1 MQTRS
6 LIGMQVLQSNP
17 TKIFA
22 PTKDSD
28 LVAQLETQTFSNC
41 ALKRTDLSTF
51 LSQFFFNSLFL
62 KLFFFYFFLIY
73 RTEHKDQIYKRLKGH
88 MMENDQQLKQDS
100 NGLKI
105 N

>member
-51 LSQFFFNSLFL
+51 LSQFFFQLP
-62 KLFFFYFFLIY
+62 FFL
-73 RTEHKDQIYKRLKGH
+73 TF
-88 MMENDQQLKQDS
+88 S
-100 NGLKI
+100 SSTFF
-105 N
+105 